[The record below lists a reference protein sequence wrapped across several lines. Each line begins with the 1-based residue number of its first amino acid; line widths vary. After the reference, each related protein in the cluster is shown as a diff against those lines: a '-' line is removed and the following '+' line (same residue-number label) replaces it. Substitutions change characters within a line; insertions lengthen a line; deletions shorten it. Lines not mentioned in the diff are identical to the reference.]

1 MSGRSCRRLNE
12 WSFLNVNLP
21 QTGLIAGRSSFAATR
36 RTPRYVWRLAIY
48 SSLVVTDIVA
58 IYLGFLAAEF
68 VRNPHYLMA
77 EGLNLSLLV
86 VPTYLLMAG
95 KQSAFSFESISN
107 RVEMLRRPT
116 WALLLAAL
124 LVVLYTFLTKSGIQ
138 VSRAGFGI
146 AISCSLA
153 GIVVGRLAVD
163 AVVRKTLR
171 NRLTDELL
179 IVDGGVIPAVGRLRN
194 LTIIDATKEGLVP
207 DVNDPAML
215 GRIAEVIRDFDR
227 VVVSAPREA
236 QTSWALVLKGTS
248 VIGEI
253 LLREENRLGAIGVGE
268 LAGQDTIIVS
278 RGPLSLSNRIKK
290 RLFDLAI
297 AVPLLIFL
305 TPLLLLI
312 AILIKLETRGPV
324 FFKQPRVGQSNALFQ
339 IWKFRS
345 MRVNEEGADGS
356 QSTLP
361 DDVRITRIG
370 RFIRATSI
378 DELPQLINVL
388 RGDMS
393 IVGPRPHALGSR
405 AGDQLFWHVNP
416 EYWMRHSL
424 RPGITGLAQV
434 RGFRG
439 ATHRIEDLE
448 DRLQAD
454 LEYVNCWRLSRDV
467 TILLGTIRVLV
478 HRNAY

>member
-1 MSGRSCRRLNE
+1 MS
-12 WSFLNVNLP
+12 
-21 QTGLIAGRSSFAATR
+21 R
-36 RTPRYVWRLAIY
+36 RTPRYIWRLAIY
-48 SSLVVTDIVA
+48 SALAITDTAA
-58 IYLGFLAAEF
+58 IAFGFSAAEF
-68 VRNPHYLMA
+68 VRNPQYLMA
-77 EGLNLSLLV
+77 EGLNLSLIV
-86 VPTYLLMAG
+86 MPTYLLLASN
-95 KQSAFSFESISN
+95 QNAFSLSTIRN
-107 RVEMLRRPT
+107 RVEMFRRPV

-138 VSRAGFGI
+138 VSRAGFAV
-146 AISCSLA
+146 AISCSAIAMLF
-153 GIVVGRLAVD
+153 GRLSID
-163 AVVRKTLR
+163 AVVRKTLQ

-179 IVDGGVIPAVGRLRN
+179 IVDGEVMPAIGRSLN
-194 LTIIDATKEGLVP
+194 LTVIDAAKEGLRP
-207 DVNDPAML
+207 DINDPAML
-215 GRIAEVIRDFDR
+215 GRIAATVRDYDR
-227 VVVSAPREA
+227 VIISTPLES
-236 QTSWALVLKGTS
+236 QIGWALVLKGTS
-248 VIGEI
+248 VTGEI

-305 TPLLLLI
+305 TPLLLVV
-312 AILIKLETRGPV
+312 AILIKLESHGPIL
-324 FFKQPRVGQSNALFQ
+324 FKQLRVGQSNALFE

-345 MRVNEEGADGS
+345 MHPNEEGSDGS
-356 QSTLP
+356 QSTLR
-361 DDVRITRIG
+361 DDDRVTRVG

-378 DELPQLINVL
+378 DELPQLMNVL
-388 RGDMS
+388 RGEMS
-393 IVGPRPHALGSR
+393 IVGPRPHALASR
-405 AGDQLFWHVNP
+405 AGDQLFWQVNP

-454 LEYVNCWRLSRDV
+454 LEYINCWRLSRDL
-467 TILLGTIRVLV
+467 TILLGTIRVLI